1 MKRKAKETIEASS
14 GNVFAD
20 LGLPEPA
27 VALAKA
33 ALAHRIVE
41 IIAAR
46 KLTQA
51 AAARLLGV
59 DQPKVS
65 RLVRGDLAGLST
77 ERLLRFLSAL
87 GRDVEIIVRP
97 ARRARRQGVL
107 RVRAA

>member
-1 MKRKAKETIEASS
+1 MKRKMAETGAASS

-41 IIAAR
+41 TIAAR
-46 KLTQA
+46 RLTQA
-51 AAARLLGV
+51 AAARVLGV

-77 ERLLRFLSAL
+77 DRLLRFLSAL
-87 GRDVEIIVRP
+87 GRDVEIVVRP
-97 ARRARRQGVL
+97 ARRTRRPGQL